1 MEIMD
6 QLKLAEISRDAM
18 KFTNN
23 IISHNPEENANTI
36 YNLKRQMLTAE
47 ENYKTLVS
55 NLKKQ
60 IKRSELRAKERIQQA
75 LDNQAELVAEYTKQ
89 IEGLK
94 RQIR

>member
-18 KFTNN
+18 KFTNEV
-23 IISHNPEENANTI
+23 ISRDPEENANTI
-36 YNLKRQMLTAE
+36 YDLKRQMLTAE
-47 ENYKTLVS
+47 ENHKALVLD
-55 NLKKQ
+55 LKKQ
-60 IKRSELRAKERIQQA
+60 IERSELRHKDSINK
-75 LDNQAELVAEYTKQ
+75 LMDQ

>member
-18 KFTNN
+18 KFTNEV
-23 IISHNPEENANTI
+23 ISRDPEENANTI
-36 YNLKRQMLTAE
+36 YDLKRQMLTAE
-47 ENYKTLVS
+47 ENHKALVLD
-55 NLKKQ
+55 LKKQ
-60 IKRSELRAKERIQQA
+60 IERSELRAKERIQQA

-89 IEGLK
+89 IKGLK

>member
-18 KFTNN
+18 KFTNEV
-23 IISHNPEENANTI
+23 ISRDPEENANTI
-36 YNLKRQMLTAE
+36 YDLKHQMLTAE
-47 ENYKTLVS
+47 ENHKALVLD
-55 NLKKQ
+55 LKKQ
-60 IKRSELRAKERIQQA
+60 LRAKERIQQA